1 MSRSTLLFE
10 PVPPF
15 RLDLTVWTLRRRP
28 DNAVDRW
35 DGRTYR
41 RVLPISAGPVEVAVT
56 QIEPPEAPRLRVSVK
71 GQPLRSSLKAA
82 VASTLERLPHEQRA
96 SFAPRH

>member
-1 MSRSTLLFE
+1 MGQAALSQIGFPLK

-35 DGRTYR
+35 DGQTYR
-41 RVLPISAGPVEVAVT
+41 RVL
-56 QIEPPEAPRLRVSVK
+56 
-71 GQPLRSSLKAA
+71 SLD
-82 VASTLERLPHEQRA
+82 S
-96 SFAPRH
+96 